1 MITAALLGNPNT
13 GKTTLFNALT
23 GLNQYVGN
31 WAGVTIEK
39 KEGYMG
45 KGIRIVDLPGIYAL
59 DTYSNEEKVSKQFL
73 TDGNADV
80 IINIVDASNLER
92 NLYLTLQLKEFNI
105 PIILVLNMMDVVKS
119 RGINIDCEALS
130 KSLGVTAIPISA
142 SKRTGI
148 DKVKELISEG
158 AFFKTSSE
166 NGFHLSGEKEAYAFI
181 DEVLKKCVKSSGK
194 KQISMTDKID
204 KIVLN
209 KYLAYPIFFLILF
222 IIFGFTFSWVGQ
234 PLSDYL
240 DSFVQDGIVPWVSM
254 LMSNSKPW
262 FKSLIVDG
270 IINGV
275 GSVIVFFPVI
285 ITLFLGISFLEDCG
299 YMARAAFIMDRIM
312 RKMGLSGKAF
322 IPLVVGFGC
331 SVPGIMST
339 RTLES
344 EKDRKLAA
352 LLVPLMSCNAR
363 LPVYALFISVF
374 FPKNQ
379 TLVLFSLYILGIITA
394 FIVGII
400 FDKALF
406 VNKEEPLIIELP
418 EYKLPE
424 FKDLMLHTWKK
435 GESFLKKMGTVIFSA
450 SVIIWFLSSFNL
462 SGLTDI
468 NTSFL
473 SIIGRFISPVFK
485 PLGFSSWQASVALL
499 TGFAA
504 KEVVVGTL
512 GVLYGGN
519 LKNVLPSYFTP
530 ASAYSFLVFVLL
542 YVPCIA
548 TVATIKKEY
557 GKKMMAISITYQ
569 VVLAWVMSF
578 LFYHIGSFISGLV

>member
-39 KEGYMG
+39 KEGYVG
-45 KGIRIVDLPGIYAL
+45 KDIKIIDLPGIYAL
-59 DTYSNEEKVSKQFL
+59 DTYSNEEKISKQFL
-73 TDGNADV
+73 MDGNADV

-92 NLYLTLQLKEFNI
+92 NLYLTLQLKRFNI
-105 PIILVLNMMDVVKS
+105 PIMLVLNMMDVVES
-119 RGINIDCEALS
+119 RGMEIDCQALS
-130 KSLGVTAIPISA
+130 KSLNVIAVPISA
-142 SKRTGI
+142 SKKVGI
-148 DKVKELISEG
+148 DKVIELISTS
-158 AFFKTSSE
+158 AFLKVSNE
-166 NGFHLSGEKEAYAFI
+166 NDFHLLNEREIYSFIEKT
-181 DEVLKKCVKSSGK
+181 LKECVKYTKGK
-194 KQISMTDKID
+194 QVSLTDKLD
-204 KIVLN
+204 GIVLN
-209 KYLAYPIFFLILF
+209 KYLAYPIFLFILF
-222 IIFGFTFSWVGQ
+222 IIFKFTFSWVGQ

-240 DSFVQDGIVPWVSM
+240 DSVVQDRLIPYMGV
-254 LMSNSKPW
+254 LMSGFKPW
-262 FKSLIVDG
+262 FKSLIIDG
-270 IINGV
+270 IIGGI

-285 ITLFLGISFLEDCG
+285 LTLFLGISFLEDCG
-299 YMARAAFIMDRIM
+299 YMARAAFIMDGIM

-363 LPVYALFISVF
+363 LPVYALFVSVF

-379 TLVLFSLYILGIITA
+379 TLVVFSLYLLGIIMA
-394 FIVGII
+394 FICGII
-400 FDKALF
+400 FEKTLF
-406 VNKEEPLIIELP
+406 KKDEEPLIIELP

-424 FKDLMLHTWKK
+424 FRDLMLHTWRK

-450 SVIIWFLSSFNL
+450 SVVVWFLSNMNF

-473 SIIGRFISPVFK
+473 SSIGRIISPVFA
-485 PLGFSSWQASVALL
+485 PLGFPSWQASVSLL
-499 TGFAA
+499 TGIVA

-512 GVLYGGN
+512 GVLYGGD
-519 LKNVLPSYFTP
+519 LKSILPSYFTP

-548 TVATIKKEY
+548 TVAAIKKEY
-557 GKKMMAISITYQ
+557 GRNMMIISIVYQ
-569 VVLAWVMSF
+569 MVLAWTMSF
-578 LFYHIGSFISGLV
+578 IAFNMYKLLSVII